1 MRQQPHRPDSPSEQ
15 FAMYT
20 ELEPEQRSALNG
32 YHRSSFTAIPNATR
46 PSKHHAT
53 PSSTMPST
61 NPTIYRDAGAPVYQ
75 YEAYG
80 LSSPTQSHMQPS
92 LVDRPKYAGSFG
104 LAEPYVNY
112 NKLSHP
118 SQPHLLPSTVNPHP
132 MPMSSQTPYGPH
144 LATNN
149 VSTGVNSGH
158 GGGGGNVPSG
168 GNNMQEDIS
177 TIFVVGFPDD
187 MQEREFQ
194 NMFTFS
200 SGFEAA
206 TLKIPNKEYTAYG
219 VSGSTNNPGAAPPGL
234 PGLTPSLASLVRAQ
248 AAINDPYN
256 LVTMNQGGV
265 VVDGGRD
272 GTMSSWPTAS
282 IDDSYYPP
290 GLGIGNL
297 GGMIPSVGGPGIT
310 LGPNPNPNVSGTT
323 SVGNGPVPP
332 RKQIIGFAKFRTREE
347 ALEARDVLQSRRV
360 DIEKGSILKAEMAK
374 KNLHTKRGVT
384 ANGGAGTN
392 VGSVNGNPLG
402 ATLTSASHLG
412 PAPPAAVNGISY
424 SGHAPMSKYDLFSG
438 SANLAEPGSGNISAR
453 DRELGALGAMGFTM
467 AGSSNNG
474 HFSGTNNVTALSSL
488 TTLWDEDNR
497 ERERMVYDAMGLG
510 ISSGDESS
518 GPISAKEGGRRQME
532 TWRDGRERDRDER
545 QPLRLRSGSAF
556 DAFHSI
562 PASLP
567 QNSLV
572 SPPSQKAKPLPLS
585 SLTHDDGVPGPWDHF
600 SKSSVGSNVPNSAS
614 SKVSHS
620 SSNGTKGSN
629 GRSRSSRSS
638 SVAAGSTHSRGSAR
652 DINGHEDDDDV
663 HTNPEMELED
673 SNTTVKEIDV
683 AQIARAVGSL
693 AVTTNKHV
701 SHAGST
707 GANTVNGAHSLG
719 HTSPQL
725 PSPSSGS
732 GTSVSALSA
741 GGASGIS
748 ASAPMSSSSSSSSMR
763 HAPPPNQ
770 HCPAPNFTT
779 QHPVSNPNLSHLSSM
794 LSSTLPGLVSGVDQN
809 PPINTLYV
817 GNLPISPPPLGYPPD
832 ILEES
837 LRELFRTRP
846 GYKRLSFKQKSTGP
860 MCFVEFEDVDAA
872 TKTINE
878 LYGNNLNGLV
888 KGGGIRLSYSK
899 NPLGIRTPTSANG
912 PGPGFQQQHF
922 QQQAH
927 VGRDGD
933 RERGDRYGYGGTQAL
948 SPTPHHH
955 SVSYRPSHTH
965 EFMISPPPPR
975 FAGNSSGANP
985 LSNISFGNFSSTSFS
1000 GVNSQ
1005 LVGSGSNSM
1014 FGATNSFQGGT
1025 GPGVGYHLLPS
1036 DSYGDAQGQGL
1047 NTSFSPFD
1055 GSHLDHPQMPPMSSL
1070 PMQHG
1075 PNPSQNQNF

>member
-20 ELEPEQRSALNG
+20 ELEPEQRSTLNG

-46 PSKHHAT
+46 PSKPHAT

-112 NKLSHP
+112 NKLPHP
-118 SQPHLLPSTVNPHP
+118 SQPHLLPSTVNSHS

-149 VSTGVNSGH
+149 VSTGVSSGH

-168 GNNMQEDIS
+168 GNNVQEDIS

-272 GTMSSWPTAS
+272 GTMSSWPTAPL
-282 IDDSYYPP
+282 DDSYYPP
-290 GLGIGNL
+290 GLGIA
-297 GGMIPSVGGPGIT
+297 
-310 LGPNPNPNVSGTT
+310 

-384 ANGGAGTN
+384 ANGGGTN
-392 VGSVNGNPLG
+392 VGSVNGNSLG

-412 PAPPAAVNGISY
+412 PAPPVAVNGIGFP
-424 SGHAPMSKYDLFSG
+424 GHAPMSKYDLFSG
-438 SANLAEPGSGNISAR
+438 PANLAEPGNISAR

-467 AGSSNNG
+467 AGASNNG
-474 HFSGTNNVTALSSL
+474 HFSGTNNASALSSL

-518 GPISAKEGGRRQME
+518 GPISAKEGGRRKME
-532 TWRDGRERDRDER
+532 TWRDDRQRDRDER

-562 PASLP
+562 PASLL
-567 QNSLV
+567 QNSMV

-600 SKSSVGSNVPNSAS
+600 SKSSAGSNMPNSAS

-620 SSNGTKGSN
+620 SSNGTKGSNN

-652 DINGHEDDDDV
+652 DVNGHDDDDDV

-673 SNTTVKEIDV
+673 SNTT
-683 AQIARAVGSL
+683 
-693 AVTTNKHV
+693 
-701 SHAGST
+701 
-707 GANTVNGAHSLG
+707 
-719 HTSPQL
+719 
-725 PSPSSGS
+725 
-732 GTSVSALSA
+732 
-741 GGASGIS
+741 
-748 ASAPMSSSSSSSSMR
+748 
-763 HAPPPNQ
+763 
-770 HCPAPNFTT
+770 
-779 QHPVSNPNLSHLSSM
+779 HPVSNPNISHLTSM

-860 MCFVEFEDVDAA
+860 MCFVEFEDVNAA
-872 TKTINE
+872 TRTINE
-878 LYGNNLNGLV
+878 LYGNTLNGLV

-927 VGRDGD
+927 AGRDGD
-933 RERGDRYGYGGTQAL
+933 RERGDRYGYSGTQAL

-955 SVSYRPSHTH
+955 SVNYRPSHTH

-1014 FGATNSFQGGT
+1014 FGVTNSFQGGT
-1025 GPGVGYHLLPS
+1025 GLGVGYHLLPT
-1036 DSYGDAQGQGL
+1036 DSYGEAQGQGP

-1070 PMQHG
+1070 PLG

>member
-1 MRQQPHRPDSPSEQ
+1 
-15 FAMYT
+15 MYT

-118 SQPHLLPSTVNPHP
+118 LQPHLLPSTVNPHP

-290 GLGIGNL
+290 GLGIG
-297 GGMIPSVGGPGIT
+297 
-310 LGPNPNPNVSGTT
+310 TT

-424 SGHAPMSKYDLFSG
+424 PGHAPMSKYDLFSG

-467 AGSSNNG
+467 AGSSNN
-474 HFSGTNNVTALSSL
+474 
-488 TTLWDEDNR
+488 
-497 ERERMVYDAMGLG
+497 
-510 ISSGDESS
+510 DESS

-600 SKSSVGSNVPNSAS
+600 SKSSAGSNVPNSAS

-652 DINGHEDDDDV
+652 DINGHEDDDD
-663 HTNPEMELED
+663 
-673 SNTTVKEIDV
+673 
-683 AQIARAVGSL
+683 IARAVGSL

-732 GTSVSALSA
+732 GTSISALSA
-741 GGASGIS
+741 G
-748 ASAPMSSSSSSSSMR
+748 
-763 HAPPPNQ
+763 
-770 HCPAPNFTT
+770 
-779 QHPVSNPNLSHLSSM
+779 
-794 LSSTLPGLVSGVDQN
+794 DQN